1 MNKIIKKIK
10 LQYPTFFGI
19 ILNLSTFAIRSL
31 SFRKR
36 IKGRENKLH
45 CKGTLIMNSKLII
58 RGNINKITISRESI
72 LLNCRIFISGNNNEI
87 YIGNKVKLFD
97 TELWIEDENN
107 KMIIGKSTSINGAH
121 IALTE
126 FNNKIEIGE
135 NCLFSKNI
143 DIRNGD
149 SHSIIDLTTN
159 IRINYAGNIDIGNH
173 VWLGKFVKIL
183 KGTVIGENCVIGIN
197 SLVNSTIEPNSL
209 AVGSPAKSIKRNI
222 TWKHERIY
230 EK

>member
-1 MNKIIKKIK
+1 
-10 LQYPTFFGI
+10 
-19 ILNLSTFAIRSL
+19 
-31 SFRKR
+31 
-36 IKGRENKLH
+36 
-45 CKGTLIMNSKLII
+45 MNSKLII

-72 LLNCRIFISGNNNEI
+72 LKNCRIFISGNNNEI